1 MSHAVELPARLRA
14 DFGRVPVAG
23 RHALATDALFSDAAL
38 VELLDRVPRGH
49 LHALSMGSDPLR
61 ADENRLALH
70 DGVGGAELL
79 RAVRDGR
86 LWLNVT
92 RVDRADARY
101 RELIGAL
108 YAELSAQVPGFAPDA
123 TQGTL
128 LISSPQALV
137 YYHADG
143 PANALWHIR
152 GRKRVWVYPAL
163 DGRYVAREL
172 LEDIIA
178 GVRHEYV
185 PYEAAFDAGARVYDL
200 APGDWLHWPQNAPHR
215 VTNLDGVN
223 VSLSTEHFTPASR
236 RRARVY
242 RANRFLRTRLGWRDL
257 STREDGARTLAKVLA
272 HRAARALGLDPLPP
286 KRHVPTLRV
295 AADAPGGVVPLAPG
309 EARP

>member
-1 MSHAVELPARLRA
+1 MSHGVELAAGQRA
-14 DFGRVPVAG
+14 AFGLAPVAG
-23 RHALATDALFSDAAL
+23 RHGLADDALFSDAAL
-38 VELLDRVPRGH
+38 VELLDRFPREN
-49 LHALSMGSDPLR
+49 LHALSMGADPLR
-61 ADENRLALH
+61 PDENRLALH

-79 RAVRDGR
+79 RAVRNGR

-101 RELIGAL
+101 RDLIRAL
-108 YAELSAQVPGFAPDA
+108 YAELSALAPGFVPDS

-163 DGRYVAREL
+163 DGRYVPREL

-200 APGDWLHWPQNAPHR
+200 EPGDWLHWPQNAPHR

-223 VSLSTEHFTPASR
+223 VSLSTEHFTRASR

-257 STREDGARTLAKVLA
+257 SAREDGALALAKTVA
-272 HRAARALGLDPLPP
+272 HRAGRALGLDPLPP
-286 KRHVPTLRV
+286 KRHVPTLRI
-295 AADAPGGVVPLAPG
+295 APDAPGGVMPLTPGDTAP
-309 EARP
+309 

>member
-1 MSHAVELPARLRA
+1 VSHAVGLPAQLRA
-14 DFGRVPVAG
+14 SFGRVPVAG
-23 RHALATDALFSDAAL
+23 RHGLATHALFSDAAL
-38 VELLDRVPRGH
+38 VELLDHHPRED
-49 LHALSMGSDPLR
+49 LHALSMGVDPLR
-61 ADENRLALH
+61 PEENRLALH

-101 RELIGAL
+101 GELIRAL
-108 YAELSAQVPGFAPDA
+108 YAELAAQVPGFAPDA

-128 LISSPQALV
+128 LISSPDALV

-163 DGRYVAREL
+163 DGDYVPREL

-185 PYEAAFDAGARVYDL
+185 PYQAAFDAGARVYDL
-200 APGDWLHWPQNAPHR
+200 EPGDWLHWPQNAPHR
-215 VTNLDGVN
+215 VTNLQGIN
-223 VSLSTEHFTPASR
+223 VSLSTEHFTRASR

-242 RANRFLRTRLGWRDL
+242 RANRFLRTRLGWRNL
-257 STREDGARTLAKVLA
+257 SAREDGALALAKAVA

-295 AADAPGGVVPLAPG
+295 SADAPGGVVPLPPRDAAP
-309 EARP
+309 